1 MIKPALYQLT
11 SAFSILNTD
20 FFNCILSRYH
30 YHTHV
35 LTPNTYIRIVQ
46 YCREGAYTYTSQFEV
61 QTMAICLNALL
72 GEGASMSLLRVLYSF
87 FQTLSNFTDLS
98 VWHRTQRRSSS
109 ASLCNVK
116 YEMVL
121 SGQIINRVR
130 CLRKQNAVM
139 GMCKCRKW
147 LVPDQWRPVGT
158 YWTWCRGY
166 AICQGGDT
174 ALLLCW
180 GSSPPIVLR
189 LTEDSAPQLSGV
201 SIIVSV
207 PTQQSLILRLLSIS
221 TPFPVENCD
230 LNLNWYILYSN
241 KP

>member
-87 FQTLSNFTDLS
+87 FETLSNITYLS

-109 ASLCNVK
+109 ASLCNVR
-116 YEMVL
+116 YEML
-121 SGQIINRVR
+121 ASGQIINRVR

-147 LVPDQWRPVGT
+147 LVAAGGHILDMVPGIRHLSR
-158 YWTWCRGY
+158 RGHCS
-166 AICQGGDT
+166 A
-174 ALLLCW
+174 ALLGTLATNC
-180 GSSPPIVLR
+180 PLTF
-189 LTEDSAPQLSGV
+189 TEDSAPQLSGV

>member
-147 LVPDQWRPVGT
+147 LVAAGGHILDMVPGIRHLSR
-158 YWTWCRGY
+158 RGH
-166 AICQGGDT
+166 CST
-174 ALLLCW
+174 ALLGILATNC
-180 GSSPPIVLR
+180 PPIHWGLS
-189 LTEDSAPQLSGV
+189 TSAVWCLNNCEC
-201 SIIVSV
+201 
-207 PTQQSLILRLLSIS
+207 TDTTQSLILRLLSIS

>member
-46 YCREGAYTYTSQFEV
+46 YCREGAYTAYTY
-61 QTMAICLNALL
+61 T
-72 GEGASMSLLRVLYSF
+72 Y
-87 FQTLSNFTDLS
+87 LS

-147 LVPDQWRPVGT
+147 LVATSGGRWAHIGH
-158 YWTWCRGY
+158 G
-166 AICQGGDT
+166 AGDT
-174 ALLLCW
+174 PSVKEGTLLYC
-180 GSSPPIVLR
+180 
-189 LTEDSAPQLSGV
+189 SAGDP
-201 SIIVSV
+201 
-207 PTQQSLILRLLSIS
+207 R
-221 TPFPVENCD
+221 
-230 LNLNWYILYSN
+230 Y
-241 KP
+241 

>member
-109 ASLCNVK
+109 ASLCNVR
-116 YEMVL
+116 YEML
-121 SGQIINRVR
+121 ASGQIINRVR

-147 LVPDQWRPVGT
+147 LVATSGGRWAHIGH
-158 YWTWCRGY
+158 G
-166 AICQGGDT
+166 AGDT
-174 ALLLCW
+174 PSVKEGTLLYC
-180 GSSPPIVLR
+180 
-189 LTEDSAPQLSGV
+189 SAGDP
-201 SIIVSV
+201 
-207 PTQQSLILRLLSIS
+207 R
-221 TPFPVENCD
+221 
-230 LNLNWYILYSN
+230 Y
-241 KP
+241 

>member
-87 FQTLSNFTDLS
+87 FQTFQISLTCLFDTG
-98 VWHRTQRRSSS
+98 RR
-109 ASLCNVK
+109 
-116 YEMVL
+116 E
-121 SGQIINRVR
+121 G
-130 CLRKQNAVM
+130 
-139 GMCKCRKW
+139 
-147 LVPDQWRPVGT
+147 
-158 YWTWCRGY
+158 
-166 AICQGGDT
+166 
-174 ALLLCW
+174 
-180 GSSPPIVLR
+180 
-189 LTEDSAPQLSGV
+189 
-201 SIIVSV
+201 
-207 PTQQSLILRLLSIS
+207 RLLRA
-221 TPFPVENCD
+221 CAM
-230 LNLNWYILYSN
+230 LNMRWCSVVR
-241 KP
+241 